1 MAPDAIKILSYFSLL
16 RYFAAFLFWSAKCR
30 DFRKIQAPTIVT
42 FFVDSSISGAHF
54 VTPSPDVFE
63 CSLPS
68 AFCWSEKILSSVFS
82 GSLLLFYYD
91 QGRRDIPKTFRE
103 L

>member
-1 MAPDAIKILSYFSLL
+1 ML
-16 RYFAAFLFWSAKCR
+16 RHFAAFLFWAAKCR
-30 DFRKIQAPTIVT
+30 VVT
-42 FFVDSSISGAHF
+42 FFVDSSISGANF
-54 VTPSPDVFE
+54 VFLSPDVFE

-68 AFCWSEKILSSVFS
+68 AFCWSEKILSSVIS

-91 QGRRDIPKTFRE
+91 QERRDIPKTFRE